1 MYLYKI
7 AEEKQDNTALYA
19 GTGLG
24 AAGAAGLGY
33 KAYKSH
39 KGAKQALGKAKGYRS
54 NLDGSMEEV
63 ERLQKQL
70 RGILG
75 DVRSRKDEAGAI
87 ARILDRIGIR
97 KLGPTKDEI
106 AQINDLEYRIRK
118 NKNNAFDSLAAAKE
132 EEALAHALKGR
143 ARLFGLG
150 AAGALAAGTGLG
162 YYLNNNN

>member
-33 KAYKSH
+33 KAYKAH
-39 KGAKQALGKAKGYRS
+39 KDAEQALGKAKGYRS

-63 ERLQKQL
+63 KKLQEQL
-70 RGILG
+70 K
-75 DVRSRKDEAGAI
+75 DVLENIGSKKDKAGAI
-87 ARILDRIGIR
+87 AKILDRIGIR

-106 AQINDLEYRIRK
+106 AQISDLQSKIEK
-118 NKNNAFDSLAAAKE
+118 NKNNAFNSLRGAKE
-132 EEALAHALKGR
+132 EEALAHALKGK
-143 ARLFGLG
+143 AKLFGLG
-150 AAGALAAGTGLG
+150 AAGTLAAGTGLG
-162 YYLNNNN
+162 YYLSNND